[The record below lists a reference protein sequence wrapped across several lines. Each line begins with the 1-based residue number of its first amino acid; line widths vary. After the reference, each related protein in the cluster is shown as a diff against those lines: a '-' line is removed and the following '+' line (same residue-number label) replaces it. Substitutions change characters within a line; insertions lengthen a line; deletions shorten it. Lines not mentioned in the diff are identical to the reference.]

1 MNKYN
6 FVFLLCFV
14 FHLKLPL
21 HFTTPREKKKCSL
34 VETLMITDEIGDKH
48 EERNK
53 GKSRDG
59 KLTLK
64 RLFFSLT
71 TIQEEKK
78 AQTKMDGIVVYGG
91 KIALARR
98 IGMMQLC

>member
-1 MNKYN
+1 
-6 FVFLLCFV
+6 
-14 FHLKLPL
+14 
-21 HFTTPREKKKCSL
+21 
-34 VETLMITDEIGDKH
+34 MITDEIGDKH

-59 KLTLK
+59 KLTLT

-78 AQTKMDGIVVYGG
+78 TIKTK
-91 KIALARR
+91 RR
-98 IGMMQLC
+98 E

>member
-1 MNKYN
+1 
-6 FVFLLCFV
+6 
-14 FHLKLPL
+14 
-21 HFTTPREKKKCSL
+21 
-34 VETLMITDEIGDKH
+34 MITDEIGDKH

-59 KLTLK
+59 KLTLT

-78 AQTKMDGIVVYGG
+78 STNKNGRDRCLWRENCLGTKDWNDAIVLIF
-91 KIALARR
+91 K
-98 IGMMQLC
+98 